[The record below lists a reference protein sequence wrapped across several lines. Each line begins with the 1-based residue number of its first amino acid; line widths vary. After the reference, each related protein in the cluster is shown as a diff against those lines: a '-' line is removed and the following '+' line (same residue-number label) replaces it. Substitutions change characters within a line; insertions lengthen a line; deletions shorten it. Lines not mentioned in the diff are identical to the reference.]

1 VTSVGWAGASSLFI
15 GKHPLRSVIDSRTS
29 RSVDNFFIG
38 LGLEISD
45 VHYQS
50 LEKLLQVF

>member
-1 VTSVGWAGASSLFI
+1 MTSVGWAGASSLFI